1 MRTKG
6 IHFYFDDG
14 TPYYGFGTTVYALI
28 SQTDALID
36 ETMDT
41 LRHAPFN
48 KIRICVFP
56 KHYEFNNNDPQHYAF
71 EKTKDGHWD
80 PSHPCYAFWDAF
92 EKRLKQLFDLGIQ
105 VDLILFHPYDRWG
118 FANMPQKDNLIYL
131 DYLLRRL
138 AAFPA
143 MWWSMAN
150 EYDLCAAKSDD
161 DWHEIEQFIADNDPY
176 HHLLSNHNCFQ
187 PYDAS
192 RENITHMSWQTKQLS
207 RIPEMQK
214 KYGKP
219 VCIDEC
225 CYEGNLPDQ
234 WGAITGEEMTA
245 RFWRAT
251 VRGALCTHGE
261 TFYPDEQEIVWWAR
275 GGKLVGKS
283 PARIAFLRQIIE
295 SLPAPLEPQSAGMGS
310 LLDTFAS
317 LSPEQIDQYLD
328 QQKVPAENRFIIK
341 KVLRMSPEE
350 VYRYVACE
358 TEVDGKTA
366 DESVIL
372 HYYDIQCSCKA
383 LMELPEGK
391 TYRLDVID
399 TWNMTRETVQHG
411 ASGKVWVD
419 LPSRPWMAILAVQEN
434 E

>member
-1 MRTKG
+1 MSGYQYETVELTWNARPGTDNEAQIDLTAEFLHTESGEKTVVKGFYAGDGTCKVRFLPEQAGVYTCTVRGLVSDDITLNIAPARVGRHGIVRAKG

-92 EKRLKQLFDLGIQ
+92 EKRLKQLFDLGMQ

-138 AAFPA
+138 AAYPA

-150 EYDLCAAKSDD
+150 EYDLCAAKSDA

-187 PYDAS
+187 PYDAA
-192 RENITHMSWQTKQLS
+192 RQNITHMS
-207 RIPEMQK
+207 
-214 KYGKP
+214 
-219 VCIDEC
+219 
-225 CYEGNLPDQ
+225 
-234 WGAITGEEMTA
+234 
-245 RFWRAT
+245 
-251 VRGALCTHGE
+251 
-261 TFYPDEQEIVWWAR
+261 
-275 GGKLVGKS
+275 
-283 PARIAFLRQIIE
+283 
-295 SLPAPLEPQSAGMGS
+295 
-310 LLDTFAS
+310 
-317 LSPEQIDQYLD
+317 
-328 QQKVPAENRFIIK
+328 
-341 KVLRMSPEE
+341 
-350 VYRYVACE
+350 
-358 TEVDGKTA
+358 
-366 DESVIL
+366 
-372 HYYDIQCSCKA
+372 
-383 LMELPEGK
+383 
-391 TYRLDVID
+391 
-399 TWNMTRETVQHG
+399 
-411 ASGKVWVD
+411 
-419 LPSRPWMAILAVQEN
+419 
-434 E
+434 